1 LIWKCFNQRGSGG
14 QKLESFHQGNLFPH
28 QKRRPFEESL
38 QDDESCQWRAKAIG
52 RKFETLRLTVTRYQ
66 AVHTVLS
73 CLMFNLPLKKSTH
86 QRKTA
91 SHGWR
96 NLFQSGGGAHVQV
109 KKCRKIMWFKLA
121 TVTSQALKYDA
132 INFFQHV

>member
-73 CLMFNLPLKKSTH
+73 CLMFNLPLKKARTNAR
-86 QRKTA
+86 QPAIGGGTFFKV
-91 SHGWR
+91 
-96 NLFQSGGGAHVQV
+96 GGGACPS
-109 KKCRKIMWFKLA
+109 KKM
-121 TVTSQALKYDA
+121 
-132 INFFQHV
+132 